1 MLASPAAAARGFRLS
16 SPAFQPGGPIS
27 ARFTCDGADVS
38 PPLRWTA
45 PPSGTRSLALVV
57 EDLSTP
63 QVYTHWLA
71 WAISPR
77 ARSLASGAHPPREG
91 RNDFGRTGY
100 GGPCPPSGPAHRY
113 RFRLYALRVPL
124 RLAAGSGVAGFGRA
138 LRPGDVLAEA
148 RLVGTYARR

>member
-1 MLASPAAAARGFRLS
+1 MLGEAERVPRAFRRTVED
-16 SPAFQPGGPIS
+16 Q
-27 ARFTCDGADVS
+27 RRVRRCDGAGLRL
-38 PPLRWTA
+38 PLGWTA
-45 PPSGTRSLALVV
+45 PPSGTRSLALLV

-100 GGPCPPSGPAHRY
+100 GGPCPPIGPAHRY
-113 RFRLYALRVPL
+113 
-124 RLAAGSGVAGFGRA
+124 
-138 LRPGDVLAEA
+138 
-148 RLVGTYARR
+148 